1 MLVRPLGRPG
11 PAREG
16 FGGLAKPANRP
27 RQNSLECSPD
37 QAITLTDPGRQDQ
50 DGGGI
55 GLALADAGYCSE
67 ANLTCAGPDRLIAT
81 GKLRDLGKTAREPG
95 DRPSANPL
103 QLRSAWGDNFNA
115 GTPAD
120 VAWACVLF
128 RWRRNAS

>member
-81 GKLRDLGKTAREPG
+81 GKRRDLEQAARDPDSDG
-95 DRPSANPL
+95 PDR
-103 QLRSAWGDNFNA
+103 G
-115 GTPAD
+115 G
-120 VAWACVLF
+120 
-128 RWRRNAS
+128 RWRAGSRQPPASPWMSLSTRKRGL